1 MECNLLINRIKE
13 TNIGLF
19 CEIDKKQ
26 QVFLRRRFRK
36 KLVIQIN
43 YDDGFVDSLSF
54 KSLEITIFLG
64 L

>member
-1 MECNLLINRIKE
+1 MIKKASFFYDDGFVNLKFS
-13 TNIGLF
+13 T
-19 CEIDKKQ
+19 KT
-26 QVFLRRRFRK
+26 
-36 KLVIQIN
+36 

>member
-13 TNIGLF
+13 TNICLF
-19 CEIDKKQ
+19 CEFDKKQ
-26 QVFLRRRFRK
+26 LLFLRRRFRK
-36 KLVIQIN
+36 KFVIRKI

>member
-1 MECNLLINRIKE
+1 MKLI
-13 TNIGLF
+13 
-19 CEIDKKQ
+19 KKPSFFYDDGF
-26 QVFLRRRFRK
+26 VDLKITTKSYDDGFVDLK
-36 KLVIQIN
+36 ITTKS